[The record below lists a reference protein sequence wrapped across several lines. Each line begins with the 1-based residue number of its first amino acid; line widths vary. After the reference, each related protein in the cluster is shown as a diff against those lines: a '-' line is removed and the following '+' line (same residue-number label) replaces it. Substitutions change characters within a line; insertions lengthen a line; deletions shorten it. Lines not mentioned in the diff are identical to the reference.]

1 MLAVASDEYVS
12 IPKAALILGIGEW
25 RMRYALK
32 KDPNFP
38 HGMRGSNPVVR
49 PEAVR
54 EYFRRRDEVHE
65 IVSGPLGDNGDG
77 DTREREA

>member
-1 MLAVASDEYVS
+1 MATVASDEYVS

-32 KDPNFP
+32 KDPRFP
-38 HGMRGSNPVVR
+38 HGMRGGNPVVK

-54 EYFRRRDEVHE
+54 EYFRRRDEVEE
-65 IVSGPLGDNGDG
+65 IVPGEYDEGAQG
-77 DTREREA
+77 EE

>member
-1 MLAVASDEYVS
+1 MVTVASDEYVS

-32 KDPNFP
+32 KDPTFP
-38 HGMRGSNPVVR
+38 HGMRGGNPVVK

-54 EYFRRRDEVHE
+54 EYFRRRDEVQE
-65 IVSGPLGDNGDG
+65 IVSGPLGDNEDG
-77 DTREREA
+77 NERREE